1 MYNKI
6 YNWLSQFSC
15 ITHIIIIVALVILCI
30 FVLIKFLILV
40 KDEKNEDKDN
50 FDDIE
55 KKNLENNDKKC

>member
-55 KKNLENNDKKC
+55 KRT